1 MHYLD
6 RAPGGLRSESGS
18 PVFQQSN
25 ANRGDATETSPP
37 RISGC
42 ELPAIVDS
50 SREPTKLRLM

>member
-25 ANRGDATETSPP
+25 ANRGDATETSQPH
-37 RISGC
+37 ISGC

-50 SREPTKLRLM
+50 SREPTRLRLM